1 MRMLGTALGLFLC
14 MHTGCVLLPRV
25 TLSSSATMRSRDDD
39 TRRSVNVIAAVGL
52 GWSGRPPA
60 HGAEAEEQRD
70 PWSANAVPCEGA
82 ALCRWERH
90 EREIA
95 LARVGLPLEGDAL

>member
-14 MHTGCVLLPRV
+14 VQTGCVLLPRV
-25 TLSSSATMRSRDDD
+25 TFSSSATVHSRDDD
-39 TRRSVNVIAAVGL
+39 TRRSVNVVAAVGL

-60 HGAEAEEQRD
+60 QGAEAAEQRD
-70 PWSANAVPCEGA
+70 LSSANAAPCEGA

-95 LARVGLPLEGDAL
+95 LARVGLPLEGDTL